1 MSEKGSRHHHG
12 RTARTSELIATL
24 IEQLPQDARRAR
36 RTAREL
42 QRLYSPTADR
52 VRKALDRVPG
62 ESLRAKGERIGI
74 PGGSVWALWHGK
86 YQPTAEIMALI
97 EAAARKTEDAE

>member
-1 MSEKGSRHHHG
+1 MSAKGSRHHLG

-24 IEQLPQDARRAR
+24 LEQLPSGHPARK
-36 RTAREL
+36 TAREL

-52 VRKALDRVPG
+52 VRKALKRVPG
-62 ESLRAKGERIGI
+62 TSLRAKGERIGI

-97 EAAARKTEDAE
+97 KAAAKETEDAE